1 VDWSALLIAF
11 TLGIAVMGA
20 LILFVRADVLAKYD
34 EAQTIS
40 DGAAELLEVLAEA
53 GLVINAE
60 NTVVRAT
67 TSAMALGLVR
77 NRALV
82 HKELKQLAKTARES
96 RAMEKLET
104 ELLSGIRGSKR
115 LYVSAR
121 AINLGEGSVLLIIDD
136 KTEAQRLDETRRD
149 FVANISHELKT
160 PVGAIGLLAE
170 AIEANPKDAA
180 MVGKL
185 SATVVKESKRLS
197 ALVKDIIQ
205 LSRIQAADSAMSSEL
220 IELEPV
226 VRDAIDRNAFKAER
240 RKVTIEFQSEKGV
253 RVFGDE
259 EMLAVAFKNIIEN
272 AIVYSAEGSKV
283 GVALTKDGGVAEVII
298 SDSGVGISKEDQKR
312 IFERFYRTDPARSR
326 QTGGTGLGL
335 SIVKHVIESHLGEIK
350 LFSKPGVGS
359 TFTLRLPVA
368 DRKLVTKKKKVTDG

>member
-1 VDWSALLIAF
+1 VNWTAVIGAF
-11 TLGIAVMGA
+11 VLGVAAMGA
-20 LILFVRADVLAKYD
+20 LILWVRADVLAKYD

-53 GLVINAE
+53 GLVINAKD
-60 NTVVRAT
+60 TVVRAT
-67 TSAMALGLVR
+67 SSAMAMGLVR
-77 NRALV
+77 DRALV
-82 HKELKQLAKTARES
+82 HKELAKLASKARDS
-96 RAMEKLET
+96 QTMERLEA

-115 LYVSAR
+115 LYVNAR
-121 AINLGEGSVLLIIDD
+121 AINLGENSVLLIVDD
-136 KTEAQRLDETRRD
+136 KTESQRLDETRRD

-170 AIEANPKDAA
+170 AIQNSTDNPE
-180 MVGKL
+180 VVSKL
-185 SATVVKESKRLS
+185 SGNVLKESKRLS

-205 LSRIQAADSAMSSEL
+205 LSRVQAAETTINTEL
-220 IELEPV
+220 IDLEPV

-240 RKVTIEFQSEKGV
+240 RNVNIECVAVKDV

-259 EMLAVAFKNIIEN
+259 EMLAVAIKNIIEN
-272 AIVYSAEGSKV
+272 AIVYSPEGSKV
-283 GVALTKDGGVAEVII
+283 AVTLTKNGGVAEIAVT
-298 SDSGVGISKEDQKR
+298 DSGVGISKQDQKR

-368 DRKLVTKKKKVTDG
+368 DKKLVTKKKKVTNG

>member
-185 SATVVKESKRLS
+185 SANVVKESKRLS